1 MARDALWHIAEP
13 HPIVALAFLTS
24 IRHATR
30 TSHGENNSGTQ
41 SHQKDLAQL
50 QPHLNEP
57 HKGEISLSYDHHLYV
72 SVRDFAWP
80 V

>member
-1 MARDALWHIAEP
+1 MPRDAPWRSAEP
-13 HPIVALAFLTS
+13 RPIVAVTFLTS

-30 TSHGENNSGTQ
+30 TCRGEKDSGMQ

-57 HKGEISLSYDHHLYV
+57 HKGEISLSCDLHLYIN
-72 SVRDFAWP
+72 VRVFAWP